1 MNNKKEEYIRNYHTN
16 ENKLTK
22 INKPKSKYFSKFYKK
37 QKINIISTLFSLK
50 DKISKI
56 IKTKKNFQELK
67 ANNLIVINFN
77 AKIIK
82 SKLFDNKNINKKV
95 IISLIGLL
103 GLFSLLFIIFFAFNN
118 KTYQKIPK
126 IKKIYKNNNKRSLE
140 YSNKYDS
147 FAIMTKNNNCK
158 YFIDGKDYFQ
168 DLYEHLL
175 FAKKTIYITDFH
187 LNPELFLIRPVDEK
201 IYLEMAKK
209 KILTKDLDK
218 NMSRLMDI
226 LDYKAKEGVKIFILL
241 YYDYYVENLN
251 SKYTQN
257 IFSKLN
263 KNINLIRFPKDSKNF
278 LWTNHEK
285 LVIIDDTIGYVGGF
299 NLCWGSYD
307 NSKHPL
313 YEEENEEQIYE
324 FPFKDYDNQRISVEN
339 ADGDYTINNKIRFKE
354 PRLPWHDIHARILGP
369 TVEDFSNHFID
380 RWNYA
385 VAFESKYKGIIPYMK
400 EVLEFNLFENL
411 KKFFGKNKQDNKFLQ
426 REKKEGTENKNKYKM
441 DLSDVQVL
449 RSVSKWSIGL
459 EKTENSILKAYYEL
473 IENSKHYIFIENQ
486 FFISKSYTDEEK
498 KEKNKEEYS
507 KSVLVKNEIS
517 LYIRRRIEKAYE
529 NNENFKVFVFI
540 PLIPA
545 YPGDLDD
552 NQGLQL
558 ICKHMY
564 KTINRNNGLSLIE
577 LLEKKMGDKWKN
589 YIHFFSLRNHG
600 IIKNIPKTEIIYI
613 PSKLLI
619 VDDTKVLIGSAN
631 LNDRSM
637 LGDRDSEFGVIVEEE
652 KHDKY
657 KMNGDKNYKAAKSA
671 VELRK
676 KLMAEHLGIDEND
689 PILEDPVDNK
699 LFEFMISRAKNNTQI
714 YHDLFKC
721 YPDDEYTNFDLI
733 PKAGKINDDEWN
745 DLLLIKYMRKKDQID
760 GHIVEFPL
768 NFLKDNKLGKIL
780 DNKSLQKIFPEK
792 AFT

>member
-1 MNNKKEEYIRNYHTN
+1 MNNIIKDDLGNCDTKEKKVDKVNN
-16 ENKLTK
+16 
-22 INKPKSKYFSKFYKK
+22 PKAKYFSKLFRK
-37 QKINIISTLFSLK
+37 QKLNIISPYTLE

-56 IKTKKNFQELK
+56 IKTKNNSLDLTTNIIIEINSNKKITK
-67 ANNLIVINFN
+67 AKKFNN
-77 AKIIK
+77 KK
-82 SKLFDNKNINKKV
+82 INKM
-95 IISLIGLL
+95 ILISLL
-103 GLFSLLFIIFFAFNN
+103 GLYSLLLIPFFSFNN
-118 KTYQKIPK
+118 KTHQKFSK
-126 IKKIYKNNNKRSLE
+126 IEKIYKNNSKRSLD

-147 FAIMTKNNNCK
+147 YASTTKNNYFK
-158 YFIDGKDYFQ
+158 YFIDGKDYYQ
-168 DLYEHLL
+168 DLYEQLL
-175 FAKKTIYITDFH
+175 NAKEKIYITDFH
-187 LNPELFLIRPVDEK
+187 INPELFLVRPVDEK
-201 IYLEMAKK
+201 IYLEMAKN
-209 KILTKDLDK
+209 KILTKVFDK

-241 YYDYYVENLN
+241 YYDYIFLKLN

-257 IFSKLN
+257 IFNKLN
-263 KNINLIRFPKDSKNF
+263 KNINLIRFPKNSKNV

-285 LVIIDDTIGYVGGF
+285 LVIIDDIMGYVGGF

-307 NSKHPL
+307 NIKHPI

-324 FPFKDYDNQRISVEN
+324 FPFKDYDNQRIAVEA
-339 ADGDYTINNKIRFKE
+339 ADGDYTKNSKIRFKE
-354 PRLPWHDIHARILGP
+354 PRLPWHDVHARIDGP
-369 TVEDFSNHFID
+369 VVEDFSNHFID

-385 VAFESKYKGIIPYMK
+385 VSFESNYNRIIPYLK
-400 EVLEFNLFENL
+400 DVLEFNLFENL
-411 KKFFGKNKQDNKFLQ
+411 KKYFKNNKQTNKFLQ
-426 REKKEGTENKNKYKM
+426 KEHKTRTENKYEM
-441 DLSDVQVL
+441 DISDVQAL
-449 RSVSKWSIGL
+449 RSISNWSIGL
-459 EKTENSILKAYYEL
+459 GKTETSILKAYYEL

-498 KEKNKEEYS
+498 KKKNINEFS
-507 KSVLVKNEIS
+507 KDELVKNEIS

-540 PLIPA
+540 PLISA
-545 YPGDLDD
+545 YPGNIDV

-558 ICKHMY
+558 ILKHMY

-577 LLEKKMGDKWKN
+577 LLERKMGDKWKN

-600 IIKNIPKTEIIYI
+600 IIKNIPKTEMIYI
-613 PSKLLI
+613 HSKLLI
-619 VDDTKVLIGSAN
+619 VDDTKVLISSAN

-637 LGDRDSEFGVIVEEE
+637 LGDRDSEFGVIIEEE

-657 KMNGDKNYKAAKSA
+657 KMNGNKNYKAAKNA

-676 KLMAEHLGIDEND
+676 KLMAEHLGVDEND

-714 YHDLFKC
+714 YHDIFKC
-721 YPDDEYTNFDLI
+721 YPDDEYTTFDLI
-733 PKAGKINDDEWN
+733 PKAGNINDDEWSN
-745 DLLLIKYMRKKDQID
+745 VLLNKYMRKKDQIV

-768 NFLKDNKLGKIL
+768 NFLKDDKFGKVL
-780 DNKSLQKIFPEK
+780 DDKFLKNIFPEK

>member
-1 MNNKKEEYIRNYHTN
+1 MNNIIKDDLGNYDTKEKKVDKVNN
-16 ENKLTK
+16 
-22 INKPKSKYFSKFYKK
+22 PKAKYFSKLFRK
-37 QKINIISTLFSLK
+37 QKLNIISPYTLE

-56 IKTKKNFQELK
+56 IKTKNNSLDLTTNIIIEINSNKKITK
-67 ANNLIVINFN
+67 AKKFNN
-77 AKIIK
+77 KK
-82 SKLFDNKNINKKV
+82 INKM
-95 IISLIGLL
+95 ILISLL
-103 GLFSLLFIIFFAFNN
+103 GLYSLLLIPFFSFNN
-118 KTYQKIPK
+118 KTHQKFSK
-126 IKKIYKNNNKRSLE
+126 IEKIYKNNSKRSLD

-147 FAIMTKNNNCK
+147 YASTTKNNYFK
-158 YFIDGKDYFQ
+158 YFIDGKDYYQ
-168 DLYEHLL
+168 DLYEQLL
-175 FAKKTIYITDFH
+175 NAKEKIYITDFH
-187 LNPELFLIRPVDEK
+187 INPELFLVRPVDEK
-201 IYLEMAKK
+201 IYLEMAKN
-209 KILTKDLDK
+209 KILTKVFDK

-241 YYDYYVENLN
+241 YYDYIFLKLN

-257 IFSKLN
+257 IFNKLN
-263 KNINLIRFPKDSKNF
+263 KNINLIRFPKNSKNV

-285 LVIIDDTIGYVGGF
+285 LVIIDDIMGYVGGF

-307 NSKHPL
+307 NIKHPI

-324 FPFKDYDNQRISVEN
+324 FPFKDYDNQRIAVEA
-339 ADGDYTINNKIRFKE
+339 ADGDYTKNNKIRFKE
-354 PRLPWHDIHARILGP
+354 PRLPWHDIHARIDGP
-369 TVEDFSNHFID
+369 VVEDFSNHFID

-385 VAFESKYKGIIPYMK
+385 VSFESNYNRIIPYLK
-400 EVLEFNLFENL
+400 DVLEFNLFENL
-411 KKFFGKNKQDNKFLQ
+411 KKYFKNNKQTNKFLQ
-426 REKKEGTENKNKYKM
+426 KEHKTRTENKYEM
-441 DLSDVQVL
+441 DISDVQAL
-449 RSVSKWSIGL
+449 RSISNWSIGL
-459 EKTENSILKAYYEL
+459 GKTETSILKAYYEL

-498 KEKNKEEYS
+498 KKKNINEFS
-507 KSVLVKNEIS
+507 KDELVKNEIS

-540 PLIPA
+540 PLISA
-545 YPGDLDD
+545 YPGNIDV

-558 ICKHMY
+558 ILKHMY

-589 YIHFFSLRNHG
+589 YIHFFSLRTHG
-600 IIKNIPKTEIIYI
+600 IIKNIPKTEMIYI
-613 PSKLLI
+613 HSKLLI
-619 VDDTKVLIGSAN
+619 VDDTKVLISSAN

-637 LGDRDSEFGVIVEEE
+637 LGDRDSEFGVIIEEE

-657 KMNGDKNYKAAKSA
+657 KMNGNKNYKAAKNA

-676 KLMAEHLGIDEND
+676 KLMAEHLGVDEND

-714 YHDLFKC
+714 YHDIFKC
-721 YPDDEYTNFDLI
+721 YPDDEYTTFDLI
-733 PKAGKINDDEWN
+733 PKAGNINDDEWSN
-745 DLLLIKYMRKKDQID
+745 VLLNKYMRKKDQIV

-768 NFLKDNKLGKIL
+768 NFLKDDKFGKVL
-780 DNKSLQKIFPEK
+780 DDKFLKNIFPEK

>member
-1 MNNKKEEYIRNYHTN
+1 MNNIIKDDLGNYDTKEKKVDKVNN
-16 ENKLTK
+16 
-22 INKPKSKYFSKFYKK
+22 PKAKYFSKLFRK
-37 QKINIISTLFSLK
+37 QKLNIISPYTLE

-56 IKTKKNFQELK
+56 IKTKNNSLDLTTNIIIEINSNKKITK
-67 ANNLIVINFN
+67 AKKFNN
-77 AKIIK
+77 KK
-82 SKLFDNKNINKKV
+82 INKM
-95 IISLIGLL
+95 ILISLL
-103 GLFSLLFIIFFAFNN
+103 GLYSLLLIPFFSFNN
-118 KTYQKIPK
+118 KTHQKFSK
-126 IKKIYKNNNKRSLE
+126 IEKIYKNNSKRSLD

-147 FAIMTKNNNCK
+147 YASTTKNNYFK
-158 YFIDGKDYFQ
+158 YFIDGKDYYQ
-168 DLYEHLL
+168 DLYEQLL
-175 FAKKTIYITDFH
+175 NAKEKIYITDFH
-187 LNPELFLIRPVDEK
+187 INPELFLVRPVDEK
-201 IYLEMAKK
+201 IYLEMAKN

-241 YYDYYVENLN
+241 YYDYIFLKLN

-257 IFSKLN
+257 IFNKLN
-263 KNINLIRFPKDSKNF
+263 KNINLIRFPKNSKNV

-285 LVIIDDTIGYVGGF
+285 LVIIDDIMGYVGGF

-307 NSKHPL
+307 NIKHPI

-324 FPFKDYDNQRISVEN
+324 FPFKDYDNQRIAVEA
-339 ADGDYTINNKIRFKE
+339 ADGDYTKNNKIRFKE
-354 PRLPWHDIHARILGP
+354 PRLPWHDVHARIDGP
-369 TVEDFSNHFID
+369 VVEDFSNHFID

-385 VAFESKYKGIIPYMK
+385 VSFESNYNRIIPYLK
-400 EVLEFNLFENL
+400 DVLEFNLFENL
-411 KKFFGKNKQDNKFLQ
+411 KKYFKNNKQTNKFLQ
-426 REKKEGTENKNKYKM
+426 KEHKTRTENKYEM
-441 DLSDVQVL
+441 DISDVQAL
-449 RSVSKWSIGL
+449 RSISNWSIGL
-459 EKTENSILKAYYEL
+459 GKTETSILKAYYEL

-498 KEKNKEEYS
+498 KKKNINEFYKDE
-507 KSVLVKNEIS
+507 LVKNEIS

-540 PLIPA
+540 PLISA
-545 YPGDLDD
+545 YPGNIDV

-558 ICKHMY
+558 ILKHMY

-577 LLEKKMGDKWKN
+577 LLERKMGDKWKN

-600 IIKNIPKTEIIYI
+600 IIKNIPKTEMIYI
-613 PSKLLI
+613 HSKLLI
-619 VDDTKVLIGSAN
+619 VDDTKVLISSAN

-637 LGDRDSEFGVIVEEE
+637 LGDRDSEFGVIIEEE

-657 KMNGDKNYKAAKSA
+657 KMNGNKNYKAAKNA

-676 KLMAEHLGIDEND
+676 KLMAEHLGVDEND

-699 LFEFMISRAKNNTQI
+699 LFEFMISRAQNNTQI
-714 YHDLFKC
+714 YHDIFKC
-721 YPDDEYTNFDLI
+721 YPDDEYTTFDLI
-733 PKAGKINDDEWN
+733 PKAGNINDDEWSN
-745 DLLLIKYMRKKDQID
+745 VLLNKYMRKKDQIV

-768 NFLKDNKLGKIL
+768 NFMKDDKFGKVLDDKFLKN
-780 DNKSLQKIFPEK
+780 IFPEK

>member
-1 MNNKKEEYIRNYHTN
+1 MNNIIKDDLGNYDTKEKKVDKVNN
-16 ENKLTK
+16 
-22 INKPKSKYFSKFYKK
+22 PKAKYFSKLFRK
-37 QKINIISTLFSLK
+37 QKLNIISPYTLE

-56 IKTKKNFQELK
+56 IKTKNNSLDLTTNIIIEINSNKKITK
-67 ANNLIVINFN
+67 AKKFNN
-77 AKIIK
+77 KK
-82 SKLFDNKNINKKV
+82 INKM
-95 IISLIGLL
+95 ILISLL
-103 GLFSLLFIIFFAFNN
+103 GLYSLLLIPFFSFNN
-118 KTYQKIPK
+118 KTHQKFSK
-126 IKKIYKNNNKRSLE
+126 IEKIYKNNSKRSLD

-147 FAIMTKNNNCK
+147 YASTTKNNYFK
-158 YFIDGKDYFQ
+158 YFIDGKDYYQ
-168 DLYEHLL
+168 DLYEQLL
-175 FAKKTIYITDFH
+175 NAKEKIYITDFH
-187 LNPELFLIRPVDEK
+187 INPELFLVRPVDEK
-201 IYLEMAKK
+201 IYLEMAKN
-209 KILTKDLDK
+209 KILTKVFDK

-241 YYDYYVENLN
+241 YYDYIFLKLN

-257 IFSKLN
+257 IFNKLN
-263 KNINLIRFPKDSKNF
+263 KNINLIRFPKNSKNV

-285 LVIIDDTIGYVGGF
+285 LVIIDDIMGYVGGF

-307 NSKHPL
+307 NIKHPI

-324 FPFKDYDNQRISVEN
+324 FPFKDYDNQRIAVEA
-339 ADGDYTINNKIRFKE
+339 ADGDYTKNNKIRFKE
-354 PRLPWHDIHARILGP
+354 PRLPWHDIHARIDGP
-369 TVEDFSNHFID
+369 VVEDFSNHFID

-385 VAFESKYKGIIPYMK
+385 VSFESNYNRIIPYLK
-400 EVLEFNLFENL
+400 DVLEFNLFENL
-411 KKFFGKNKQDNKFLQ
+411 KKYFKNNKQTNKFLQ
-426 REKKEGTENKNKYKM
+426 KEHKTRTENKYEM
-441 DLSDVQVL
+441 DISDVQAL
-449 RSVSKWSIGL
+449 RSISNWSIGL
-459 EKTENSILKAYYEL
+459 GKTETSILKAYYEL

-498 KEKNKEEYS
+498 KKKNINEFS
-507 KSVLVKNEIS
+507 KDELVKNEIS

-540 PLIPA
+540 PLISA
-545 YPGDLDD
+545 YPGNIDV

-558 ICKHMY
+558 ILKHMY

-577 LLEKKMGDKWKN
+577 LLERKMGDKWKN
-589 YIHFFSLRNHG
+589 YIHFFSLRTHG
-600 IIKNIPKTEIIYI
+600 IIKNIPKTEMIYI
-613 PSKLLI
+613 HSKLLI
-619 VDDTKVLIGSAN
+619 VDDTKVLISSAN

-637 LGDRDSEFGVIVEEE
+637 LGDRDSEFGVIIEEE

-657 KMNGDKNYKAAKSA
+657 KMNGNKNYKAAKNA

-714 YHDLFKC
+714 YHDIFKC
-721 YPDDEYTNFDLI
+721 YPDDEYTTFDLI
-733 PKAGKINDDEWN
+733 SKARNINDDEWSN
-745 DLLLIKYMRKKDQID
+745 VLLNKYMRKKDQIV

-768 NFLKDNKLGKIL
+768 NFLKDDKFGKVL
-780 DNKSLQKIFPEK
+780 DDKFLKNIFPEK